1 MPSLFTTAL
10 IGVGAG
16 LAASFVMD
24 RFQDVAAPA
33 FGMDGGDDDPA
44 TVKAADTISN
54 AVEGR
59 PVTQKHREAAGSAMH
74 YALGAAIGGGY
85 ALAVRQWPKLAK
97 GWGVPAGL
105 TTMLLLDDLM
115 VPAAGWGPWPEADV
129 PSNAYGLASHLVFG
143 VAMEGA
149 RRAGAAAV
157 EALPA

>member
-1 MPSLFTTAL
+1 MRSLFTTAL

-44 TVKAADTISN
+44 TVKAADTISE

-59 PVTQKHREAAGSAMH
+59 PVTQKHRGSAGSALH
-74 YALGAAIGGGY
+74 YALGAAIGAGY
-85 ALAVRQWPKLAK
+85 ALAVRQWPDLAK
-97 GWGVPAGL
+97 GWGVPTGL
-105 TTMLLLDDLM
+105 ATMLLLDDLL
-115 VPAAGWGPWPEADV
+115 VPAAGWGPWPKAEV
-129 PSNAYGLASHLVFG
+129 PGNAYGLASHLVFG
-143 VAMEGA
+143 ITLEGA
-149 RRAGAAAV
+149 RRAG

>member
-1 MPSLFTTAL
+1 MPSLFTTTL

-44 TVKAADTISN
+44 TVKAADTFSN
-54 AVEGR
+54 VVEGR

-85 ALAVRQWPKLAK
+85 ALAVRQWPELAK

>member
-1 MPSLFTTAL
+1 MPSLFTTTL

-59 PVTQKHREAAGSAMH
+59 PVTQKHREAAGSVMH

-85 ALAVRQWPKLAK
+85 ALAVRQWPELAK

-149 RRAGAAAV
+149 RRAGVAAV